1 MRRKPGRR
9 VEQRGTGMVRGTILQ
24 LRRRCGKPQC
34 HCAEGEPH
42 VSWVLSYSEKGRT
55 RMLVVWPEDV
65 PALRG
70 DLNRY
75 RAALSALERQAL
87 AGIAQWRRRKT

>member
-1 MRRKPGRR
+1 MRGRTGRR
-9 VEQRGTGMVRGTILQ
+9 TEQRATGMVRGTILQ

-34 HCAEGEPH
+34 RCAEGEPH

-55 RMLVVWPEDV
+55 RMLVVRPEDV
-65 PALRG
+65 SALRG

-75 RAALSALERQAL
+75 RAAVTALERQAL
-87 AGIAQWRRRKT
+87 AGIAQWQRRNA

>member
-1 MRRKPGRR
+1 MRGKTGRR
-9 VEQRGTGMVRGTILQ
+9 TEQQGTGMVRGTILQ

-42 VSWVLSYSEKGRT
+42 VSWALSYSEKGRT
-55 RMLVVWPEDV
+55 HMVVVRPEAL
-65 PALRG
+65 PALHN
-70 DLNRY
+70 DLARY

-87 AGIAQWRRRKT
+87 AGIAQWRRRKA

>member
-1 MRRKPGRR
+1 MRGRTGRR
-9 VEQRGTGMVRGTILQ
+9 TEQRGTGMVRGTILQ
-24 LRRRCGKPQC
+24 LRRRCGKAQC

-42 VSWVLSYSEKGRT
+42 VSWALSYSEKGRT
-55 RMLVVWPEDV
+55 RMLVVRPEDV

-70 DLNRY
+70 ELKRY

-87 AGIAQWRRRKT
+87 AGIAQWRRRKA